1 MLRITTSFSWPRL
14 AKDVKAFVQECFT
27 YLQSKTS
34 TQKPLGLLQPLPI
47 PVSVWEDISMDFITH
62 LPPSHGKSVV
72 WVIVDR
78 LTKYAHF
85 LALPAQFSAATLA
98 PIFLS
103 EIYKLHGMPKSIV
116 SDRDRVFLSHFWREL
131 FRLMGTT
138 LAYSSTYHPQSDGQ
152 TEVTNRI
159 LETYLRYF
167 VSDSPA
173 AWTQFFPLA
182 EYWYTSSY
190 QSAIK
195 MTPFEALYG
204 RPPPNV
210 RSYMAVST
218 TVAALDASLTTRH
231 QKLQLLRENLT
242 LAQMRM
248 RSHANAH
255 RQDRSF
261 KVGDWVWLRLQP
273 YRQQTVVRRET
284 QKLAKRL
291 SNCES
296 HWEGCLCTSAGPT
309 GSHTFCLSCLKAE
322 TILWFTT
329 ISCSALR

>member
-1 MLRITTSFSWPRL
+1 MLHITTSFSWPRL

-27 YLQSKTS
+27 YQNSKTS

-47 PVSVWEDISMDFITH
+47 LVKDISMDFITH
-62 LPPSHGKSVV
+62 VPSSHGKSVV
-72 WVIVDR
+72 RVIVDR
-78 LTKYAHF
+78 LTKYKHF

-167 VSDSPA
+167 VSDSPT
-173 AWTQFFPLA
+173 AWTQFLPLA

-204 RPPPNV
+204 RPPTNV
-210 RSYMAVST
+210 CSYMAVST
-218 TVAALDASLTTRH
+218 MVAALDASLTTRH

-242 LAQMRM
+242 LGQMRM

-255 RQDRSF
+255 RQDCHF
-261 KVGDWVWLRLQP
+261 KVGDWVCCVYNL
-273 YRQQTVVRRET
+273 
-284 QKLAKRL
+284 
-291 SNCES
+291 
-296 HWEGCLCTSAGPT
+296 T
-309 GSHTFCLSCLKAE
+309 GSR
-322 TILWFTT
+322 LWFTKKPKN
-329 ISCSALR
+329 